1 MPDPARARG
10 RHDIGAREEEQMESS
25 PTRRAGGLLAILAL
39 TGSLLLVAGA
49 PVSAADPVVLRV
61 GTTQDFDASNPYQ
74 AALVSSYEAFQL
86 TYNLLVDFNEDAQ
99 PAPGFA
105 DSWVRSP
112 DKVTFHIRTGMKWS
126 DGQPAT
132 SDDACFSWQLAIDAH
147 NDNSSIGLG
156 YLDQNLSDA
165 GVTKVECPDP
175 ETMIA
180 YTTDQSDRIFQ
191 VYLPIIP
198 KHIWGKYTYKT
209 IADQGFDA
217 PLVGTGPYTLA
228 EWKTGQYMRFVRN
241 PYYWGTQGFEDEVVI
256 QIFSSSDTMVQAL
269 KSGDLDYARGVN
281 ADQLKAL
288 QGTPNITTVVGAS
301 NGWTQL
307 AFNTYG
313 TGPGCDA
320 STGAGCKTIKGGGPS
335 TKALL
340 DPAFRDALGYAVD
353 KQLLVDRVLGGYG
366 DVGSTIVPPA
376 IPQFHVDPTTPRH
389 FDIELAKQK
398 LTDAG
403 YVLDANGKRLDK
415 QGKPIVLRLYMPDSD
430 ENYPKAA
437 EFIKDWYGQLG
448 IEVQTGVYDSDT
460 LVDLLLPP
468 EAGGKN
474 NLAKYDIE
482 LWGWAGN
489 PDPNA
494 LLAVF
499 RCDEIGNLSDSNYCN
514 PQYDALYDQES
525 KLSGDARAAV
535 LTQMQNLIYDQ
546 AVYDILYYDANLDAY
561 RTDRF
566 AGWVN
571 MPSNGTPLFT
581 YGVINYTLLTD
592 ATLVPTPG
600 PSATMA
606 AGESVAPGTTSGPT
620 PTAAP
625 TETSASGDNTGLLI
639 AGLVVVVVVVGGGW
653 LFLRRRS
660 TAAAE
665 EEE

>member
-1 MPDPARARG
+1 MR
-10 RHDIGAREEEQMESS
+10 SS
-25 PTRRAGGLLAILAL
+25 QTRIASGLLVALAL
-39 TGSLLLVAGA
+39 AGSLLLVSGA
-49 PVSAADPVVLRV
+49 PVAGADPVVLRV
-61 GTTQDFDASNPYQ
+61 GTTQDFDSSNPYQ

-86 TYNLLVDFNEDAQ
+86 TYNLLVDFGENAE
-99 PAPGFA
+99 PVPGYA

-112 DKVTFHIRTGMKWS
+112 DRVTFHIRTGMLWS

-132 SDDACFSWQLAIDAH
+132 AEDACFSWQLAIDAH
-147 NDNSSIGLG
+147 QDDASIGLG

-180 YTTDQSDRIFQ
+180 YTTDQSDRIYQ
-191 VYLPIIP
+191 IYLPIIP
-198 KHIWGKYTYKT
+198 KHVWGTYTYKT
-209 IADQGFDA
+209 IADQSFDA

-241 PYYWGTQGFEDEVVI
+241 PHYWGHKGFEDEIVL

-269 KSGDLDYARGVN
+269 KSGDLDYARGIN

-288 QGTPNITTVVGAS
+288 QTEPNITTVVGDA
-301 NGWTQL
+301 NGWSQL

-313 TGPGCDA
+313 TG
-320 STGAGCKTIKGGGPS
+320 TGKTIKNGGPS

-353 KQLLVDRVLGGYG
+353 KNLLVERVLGGYG
-366 DVGSTIVPPA
+366 DVGSTIIPPA
-376 IPQFHVDPTTPRH
+376 IPQFHVEPDHPRT
-389 FDIELAKQK
+389 FNIELAKQK

-403 YVLDANGKRLDK
+403 YLLDAHNKRLDK

-448 IEVQTGVYDSDT
+448 IEVQTGVFDSDT

-468 EAGGKN
+468 EAGGKG

-514 PQYDALYDQES
+514 PDYDALYDQES
-525 KLSGDARAAV
+525 KLSGDARKQV
-535 LTQMQNLIYDQ
+535 LVQMQNLIYDQ

-571 MPSNGTPLFT
+571 MPANGTPLFT
-581 YGVINYTLLTD
+581 YGVINYTLLSD
-592 ATLVPTPG
+592 ATAIPSPG
-600 PSATMA
+600 PSAT
-606 AGESVAPGTTSGPT
+606 AGATAGPT
-620 PTAAP
+620 PSAAP
-625 TETSASGDNTGLLI
+625 GGTSTGGDNTGLLI
-639 AGLVVVVVVVGGGW
+639 GAAVVVVVVVGGWWYLG
-653 LFLRRRS
+653 RRRG
-660 TAAAE
+660 AAVQE
-665 EEE
+665 EE

>member
-1 MPDPARARG
+1 MR
-10 RHDIGAREEEQMESS
+10 SS
-25 PTRRAGGLLAILAL
+25 QTRIASGLLVALAL
-39 TGSLLLVAGA
+39 AGSLLLVSGA
-49 PVSAADPVVLRV
+49 PVAGADPVVLRV
-61 GTTQDFDASNPYQ
+61 GTTQDFDSSNPYQ

-86 TYNLLVDFNEDAQ
+86 TYNLLVDFGENAE
-99 PAPGFA
+99 PVPGYA

-112 DKVTFHIRTGMKWS
+112 DRVTFHIRTGMLWS

-132 SDDACFSWQLAIDAH
+132 AEDACFSWQLAIDAH
-147 NDNSSIGLG
+147 QDDASIGLG

-180 YTTDQSDRIFQ
+180 YTTDQSDRIYQ
-191 VYLPIIP
+191 IYLPIIP
-198 KHIWGKYTYKT
+198 KHVWGTYTYKT
-209 IADQGFDA
+209 IADQSFDA

-241 PYYWGTQGFEDEVVI
+241 PHYWGHKGFEDEIVL

-269 KSGDLDYARGVN
+269 KSGDLDYARGIN

-288 QGTPNITTVVGAS
+288 QTEPNITTVVGDA
-301 NGWTQL
+301 NGWSQL

-313 TGPGCDA
+313 TG
-320 STGAGCKTIKGGGPS
+320 TGKTIKNGGPS

-353 KQLLVDRVLGGYG
+353 KNLLVERVLGGYG
-366 DVGSTIVPPA
+366 DVGSTIIPPA
-376 IPQFHVDPTTPRH
+376 IPQFHVEPDHPRT
-389 FDIELAKQK
+389 FNIELAKQK

-403 YVLDANGKRLDK
+403 YLLDAHNKRLDK

-448 IEVQTGVYDSDT
+448 IEVQTGVFDSDT

-468 EAGGKN
+468 EAGGKG

-514 PQYDALYDQES
+514 PDYDALYDQES
-525 KLSGDARAAV
+525 KLSGDARKQV
-535 LTQMQNLIYDQ
+535 LVQMQNLIYDQ

-571 MPSNGTPLFT
+571 MPANGTPLFT
-581 YGVINYTLLTD
+581 YGVINYTLLSD
-592 ATLVPTPG
+592 ATAIPSPG
-600 PSATMA
+600 PSAT
-606 AGESVAPGTTSGPT
+606 AGATAGPT
-620 PTAAP
+620 PSAAP
-625 TETSASGDNTGLLI
+625 GGTSTGGDNTGLLI
-639 AGLVVVVVVVGGGW
+639 GAAVVVIVVVVGGWWYLG
-653 LFLRRRS
+653 RRRG
-660 TAAAE
+660 AAVQE
-665 EEE
+665 EE

>member
-1 MPDPARARG
+1 MRSSQFRLP
-10 RHDIGAREEEQMESS
+10 IGLFAS
-25 PTRRAGGLLAILAL
+25 LAL
-39 TGSLLLVAGA
+39 AGSLLLVVGT
-49 PVSAADPVVLRV
+49 PVIAKDPVVLRV
-61 GTTQDFDASNPYQ
+61 GTTQDFDSSNPYQ
-74 AALVSSYEAFQL
+74 SALVSSYEAFQL
-86 TYNLLVDFNEDAQ
+86 TYNLLVDFGPNAE
-99 PAPGFA
+99 PAPGYA
-105 DSWVRSP
+105 DSWTRAP

-132 SDDACFSWQLAIDAH
+132 SEDACFSWQLAIDAH
-147 NDNSSIGLG
+147 KDDSSIGIG

-180 YTTDQSDRIFQ
+180 YTTDQSDRIYQ
-191 VYLPIIP
+191 IYLPIIP
-198 KHIWGKYTYKT
+198 KHVWGKYDYKT

-241 PYYWGTQGFEDEVVI
+241 PNYWGQQGFEDEVVI

-269 KSGDLDYARGVN
+269 KTGDLDYLRGAN
-281 ADQLKAL
+281 ADQFKQL
-288 QGTPNITTVVGAS
+288 QSEPNVTTVEGAS

-313 TGPGCDA
+313 TG
-320 STGAGCKTIKGGGPS
+320 TGKTIKNGGPS

-353 KQLLVDRVLGGYG
+353 KQLLVDRILGGFG
-366 DVGSTIVPPA
+366 DVGSTIIPPV
-376 IPQFHVDPTTPRH
+376 IGQFHVEPDHPRT

-403 YVLDANGKRLDK
+403 YILNANGKRLDK
-415 QGKPIVLRLYMPDSD
+415 EGKPIVLRLYMPDSD

-448 IEVQTGVYDSDT
+448 IEVQTGVFDSDT

-468 EAGGKN
+468 EAGGKA

-514 PQYDALYDQES
+514 ADYDKMYDDES
-525 KLSGDARAAV
+525 KLAGDARKQILV
-535 LTQMQNLIYDQ
+535 EMQNLIYDQ

-566 AGWVN
+566 AGWTN
-571 MPSNGTPLFT
+571 MPPNGTPLFT
-581 YGVINYTLLTD
+581 YGTLNYTHLTD
-592 ATLVPTPG
+592 ATAVPTPG
-600 PSATMA
+600 PSASA
-606 AGESVAPGTTSGPT
+606 GPGESVGPT
-620 PTAAP
+620 PSAAP
-625 TETSASGDNTGLLI
+625 TGGGGTDSTTLF
-639 AGLVVVVVVVGGGW
+639 AGLAVVVIVVVVGGW
-653 LFLRRRS
+653 LFMRRRGP
-660 TAAAE
+660 ARAE